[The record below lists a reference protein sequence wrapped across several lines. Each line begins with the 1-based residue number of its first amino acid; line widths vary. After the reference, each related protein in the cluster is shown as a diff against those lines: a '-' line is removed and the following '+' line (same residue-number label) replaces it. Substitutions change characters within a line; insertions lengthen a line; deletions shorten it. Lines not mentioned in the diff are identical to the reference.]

1 MSPGSRPTRRKRSC
15 GSARLAFVDMRAKAG
30 PALCVNV
37 SACDSTEGA
46 EVGGFI
52 LDDLEVVSR
61 EHIIKG

>member
-1 MSPGSRPTRRKRSC
+1 MKQIAKDFGIHQMMLQKWMS
-15 GSARLAFVDMRAKAG
+15 RAD